1 MDMLPVYT
9 VEKKGF
15 RNMVK
20 TFNPHYELP
29 SHKYFSKT
37 AIPSLYTQVRD
48 GVTKDLESVDYFSA
62 TTDMWSSYTGEP
74 YLSYTVHFLD
84 NEWKLKSHC
93 LQALYLPEDHT
104 ADNIADAPT

>member
-1 MDMLPVYT
+1 MSFQVTNTLARRQYHHFT
-9 VEKKGF
+9 
-15 RNMVK
+15 
-20 TFNPHYELP
+20 
-29 SHKYFSKT
+29 HKSEM
-37 AIPSLYTQVRD
+37 
-48 GVTKDLESVDYFSA
+48 ESPRTWRVWTIY
-62 TTDMWSSYTGEP
+62 MWSSYTGEP